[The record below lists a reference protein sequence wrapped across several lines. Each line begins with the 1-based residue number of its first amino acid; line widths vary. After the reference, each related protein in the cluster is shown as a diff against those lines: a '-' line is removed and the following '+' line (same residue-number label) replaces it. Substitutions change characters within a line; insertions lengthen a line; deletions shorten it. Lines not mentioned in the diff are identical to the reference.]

1 MVWSPENWEWSGW
14 MPCRQDVFR
23 DRYTANSF
31 FHSGRNAAE
40 ERFWKKFVHRD
51 GSYDAGGV
59 QGRYVYSTWPAVRG
73 VDDIIDEAGEEE
85 AKIFESEKE
94 DLIVDNEED
103 VEEGMEQMI
112 ESTKEGM
119 DETGRK
125 RSECLHCACSRS
137 RSASWGRVEQ
147 SRVSKIERAKA
158 AGDLIRANRSS
169 SGDLIR
175 AYPSSSVELIRAY
188 QTKNAAFVS
197 RIEKASAAGEFV
209 RASSRATVPVA

>member
-1 MVWSPENWEWSGW
+1 MPEGCRADTSTRPGLRSGW

-59 QGRYVYSTWPAVRG
+59 QGRYVFSTWPAVRG

-85 AKIFESEKE
+85 EKIFGSEKE
-94 DLIVDNEED
+94 DLVVDNEED

-125 RSECLHCACSRS
+125 RSECLHCSCSRS

-147 SRVSKIERAKA
+147 SRVSKIERAKPV
-158 AGDLIRANRSS
+158 R
-169 SGDLIR
+169 DLIR
-175 AYPSSSVELIRAY
+175 AYPSSSGELIRAY